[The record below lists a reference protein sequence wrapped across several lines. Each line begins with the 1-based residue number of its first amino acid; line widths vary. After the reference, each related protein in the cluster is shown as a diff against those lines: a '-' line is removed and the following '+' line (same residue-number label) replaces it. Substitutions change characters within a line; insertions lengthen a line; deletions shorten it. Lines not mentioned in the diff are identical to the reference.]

1 MPLYLSVPS
10 AVLGLLVA
18 GWTLFR
24 SVGIPAAQRIATAE
38 VMRPLMP
45 KLAAELPQL
54 LAMAEE
60 WPDHKERLERIEAGI
75 KDIRHEIAKR
85 P

>member
-1 MPLYLSVPS
+1 MPLWLSVPG
-10 AVLGLLVA
+10 AALGLVSVA
-18 GWTLFR
+18 WALFR
-24 SVGIPAAQRIATAE
+24 NIGVPAAQRIATAE

-45 KLAAELPQL
+45 KLATELPQL

-60 WPDHKERLERIEAGI
+60 WPEHKQRVERIETGI
-75 KDIRHEIAKR
+75 KELRREIGKR